1 MKCHDKAVIVI
12 GGAQGD
18 WRSDHADLLPI
29 LKVQPVAFEG
39 G

>member
-1 MKCHDKAVIVI
+1 MKFQDKAAIVTD
-12 GGAQGD
+12 GAQGD

-29 LKVQPVAFEG
+29 LKVQSVVFDG